1 VIKADDILDGKGEEQ
16 LGAGELHAKDM
27 VFEVKG

>member
-16 LGAGELHAKDM
+16 LEAGELHAKDM
-27 VFEVKG
+27 GFLR